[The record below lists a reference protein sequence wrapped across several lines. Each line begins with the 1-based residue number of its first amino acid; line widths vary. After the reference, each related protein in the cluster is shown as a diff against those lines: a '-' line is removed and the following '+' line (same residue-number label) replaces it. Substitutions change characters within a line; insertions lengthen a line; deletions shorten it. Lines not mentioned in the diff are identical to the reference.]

1 MHILFM
7 KKQIITAAF
16 ILATLASCNSS
27 RKQENPEPET
37 PKALE
42 DKSTSY
48 EIVSKRG
55 YDDLVESLYNE
66 LTDKTPELKKL
77 EDKIDDLHKSKNDS
91 TELFDKYNQKNQLY
105 FSSANSHLERITDS
119 LLRDKMKLLIAGSLA
134 KYNSLISRHTDLLKS
149 IDAKNLTLNDL
160 HVILKITKTIPL
172 IEKYQKDKLPS
183 AKSLQGFSKQLDEAI
198 SYTDTLIKK

>member
-1 MHILFM
+1 MQILFM
-7 KKQIITAAF
+7 RKQIITAVF
-16 ILATLASCNSS
+16 ILAVLASCNSS

-91 TELFDKYNQKNQLY
+91 TELFDKYNQKNQSY

-119 LLRDKMKLLIAGSLA
+119 LLRDKMKLLIAGSLS

-149 IDAKNLTLNDL
+149 IDAKNLTLSDL
-160 HVILKITKTIPL
+160 HIILKITKTIPL

-183 AKSLQGFSKQLDEAI
+183 AKPLEGFSKQLDEAI
-198 SYTDTLIKK
+198 NYTDTLIKK